1 MRRKFFYLISFFFIL
16 GLILILATMV
26 SSSNFN
32 TKKLLEDGSE
42 YLASYIDD
50 EYQNEIPSKNDGYIV
65 DKIVCDNGA
74 VATWDND
81 ECGIAYTN

>member
-32 TKKLLEDGSE
+32 TKELLEDGSE
-42 YLASYIDD
+42 YMASYIDD

>member
-1 MRRKFFYLISFFFIL
+1 
-16 GLILILATMV
+16 MV

-42 YLASYIDD
+42 YMASYIDD

>member
-32 TKKLLEDGSE
+32 TKKLLEDGRE
-42 YLASYIDD
+42 YMASYIDD

>member
-16 GLILILATMV
+16 GLFLILATMV

-42 YLASYIDD
+42 YMASYIDD

>member
-1 MRRKFFYLISFFFIL
+1 MRRKFFYLVLSFFIL
-16 GLILILATMV
+16 GLILIMAIIV
-26 SSSNFN
+26 SSNNFN

-42 YLASYIDD
+42 YMASYIDD

-65 DKIVCDNGA
+65 DKIVCDNDA

>member
-1 MRRKFFYLISFFFIL
+1 MRRIFFYLISFFFIL

-42 YLASYIDD
+42 YMASYIDD

>member
-42 YLASYIDD
+42 YMASYIDD

>member
-26 SSSNFN
+26 SSRNFN

-42 YLASYIDD
+42 YMASYIDD

-81 ECGIAYTN
+81 EWGIAYTN